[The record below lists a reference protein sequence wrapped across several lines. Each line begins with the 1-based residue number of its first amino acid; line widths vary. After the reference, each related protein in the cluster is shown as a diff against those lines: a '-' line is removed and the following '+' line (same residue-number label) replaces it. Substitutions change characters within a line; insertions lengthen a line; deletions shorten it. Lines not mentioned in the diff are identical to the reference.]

1 MVRFDWKYCDKEEF
15 PEEPPQTKDFWKYV
29 DPGMTALEV
38 LDWYS
43 TAFEMYACKLFGE
56 TSPVPLQLYYIGDRE
71 WMTDTG
77 KVLTDGHVEKWD
89 SYTEEE
95 TA

>member
-1 MVRFDWKYCDKEEF
+1 MVKFDWKYTAKEEF

-43 TAFEMYACKLFGE
+43 TVFEMYACKLVGDI
-56 TSPVPLQLYYIGDRE
+56 SPVPLQLYYIGNRE